1 MSRLTEILMSPKPDL
16 ARDTPVTHSLTD
28 TEEGL
33 VAPALMITAN
43 LIRRGGNLTYK
54 SQLGL
59 SAIEWALIARLG
71 RGGPMTPT
79 ALSDLSLYDK
89 GQISRAS
96 ALLESKR
103 LISRQELT
111 WRSVELSLTPSG
123 TKLFGKIM
131 RISRQRHEAITK
143 NIGERE
149 LQQFYKTLNTIA
161 ANASELL
168 ASLKSDDT
176 QDE

>member
-1 MSRLTEILMSPKPDL
+1 MPPKPDL
-16 ARDTPVTHSLTD
+16 ARDTPPTRSLTD

-33 VAPALMITAN
+33 VAPALMIAAN
-43 LIRRGGNLTYK
+43 LIRRAGNLTYK

-79 ALSDLSLYDK
+79 ALADLSFYDK

-96 ALLESKR
+96 AILESKR
-103 LISRQELT
+103 LITRKELT
-111 WRSVELSLTPSG
+111 WRSVELSLTAPG
-123 TKLFGKIM
+123 NKLYSEIM
-131 RISRQRHEAITK
+131 RISRQRHDAITK

-149 LQQFYKTLNTIA
+149 LRQFYKTLNTIA
-161 ANASELL
+161 SNARGLL

-176 QDE
+176 EDE